1 MQDKKGKL
9 LLMDNDFETYLFI
22 SPKKLIISVNDK
34 NNFDNLYKDEVEIND
49 EMNQLQYDVIDSFL
63 YKNIFLIE
71 KILKNFIKKINLI
84 ISSEDFFSVQISL
97 KKNNYGELIN
107 QGTLNYVLNEA
118 KNQCKETIHGNK
130 IIHMLVDNYLIDNN
144 SYSYFPTKLKC
155 YFFSLDLSFICL
167 PEYLIKDLE
176 KILRKYQIS
185 LNQILYTEYLKNFFK
200 SEDIDIFNMANK
212 IIAGCNENEI
222 KLVNKTFEKKGIFER
237 FFDLFS

>member
-49 EMNQLQYDVIDSFL
+49 EMSQLQYDVIDSFL

-97 KKNNYGELIN
+97 KKNRFLI
-107 QGTLNYVLNEA
+107 
-118 KNQCKETIHGNK
+118 
-130 IIHMLVDNYLIDNN
+130 
-144 SYSYFPTKLKC
+144 S
-155 YFFSLDLSFICL
+155 
-167 PEYLIKDLE
+167 
-176 KILRKYQIS
+176 
-185 LNQILYTEYLKNFFK
+185 
-200 SEDIDIFNMANK
+200 
-212 IIAGCNENEI
+212 
-222 KLVNKTFEKKGIFER
+222 
-237 FFDLFS
+237 